1 MVIDY
6 LKNLSEQETSLH
18 YPFSSLLEKHV
29 DGYDVIRGLIHN
41 EGSFYRF
48 VRTKLM
54 TSREDERRS
63 EASSS
68 HRQEPAD
75 EHNYDATMSTPLTF
89 AAFKRRSKPTDA
101 LIVKN
106 NVMNLKSGSIDP
118 ERLLSFGR

>member
-1 MVIDY
+1 MAIDY
-6 LKNLSEQETSLH
+6 LKNLSEQETALR
-18 YPFSSLLEKHV
+18 YPFSTLLEKYV

-41 EGSFYRF
+41 DGSFCRF
-48 VRTKLM
+48 VRTRIV
-54 TSREDERRS
+54 TSIEDERRS

-75 EHNYDATMSTPLTF
+75 EHKYVATMSTSLLF

-106 NVMNLKSGSIDP
+106 DVMNLTSGTIDP
-118 ERLLSFGR
+118 ERLFSSGR